1 MLSKESLENFLIGTD
16 LDYEEIADGIFLV
29 RSREDD
35 LPIVVNH
42 SPPLLIVRMKVM
54 DLEPGGS
61 GREEL
66 YRTLLHLNATDVVH
80 GAYGMEEGEIILSH
94 TFQLDTLDVPE
105 LQAAMESIQMAA
117 SSHMGRIKTLAAQPA
132 EG

>member
-1 MLSKESLENFLIGTD
+1 MLSKEALENFLIGSD
-16 LDYEEIADGIFLV
+16 LTYEELAEGMFLV

-54 DLEPGGS
+54 DLEPGV

-66 YRTLLHLNATDVVH
+66 YRTLLELNAADVVH
-80 GAYGMEEGEIILSH
+80 GAYGIEEGEIILSH

-117 SSHMGRIKTLAAQPA
+117 SSHMDRIQKLAAQPV

>member
-1 MLSKESLENFLIGTD
+1 MLSKEALENFLIGSD
-16 LDYEEIADGIFLV
+16 LTYEELAEGMFLV

-54 DLEPGGS
+54 DLAPGG

-66 YRTLLHLNATDVVH
+66 YRTLLELNATDVVH
-80 GAYGMEEGEIILSH
+80 GAYGIEEGEIILSH

-117 SSHMGRIKTLAAQPA
+117 SSHMGRIQALAAEPV